1 MTQRRTDFELHH
13 QGGLIGFCATSAG
26 AEQWL
31 MDNILSEPS
40 QHSEFVL
47 WVEYRL
53 SGNLI
58 DAITRDGL
66 MVELGQGPIH
76 A

>member
-1 MTQRRTDFELHH
+1 MTQQRSDFKMHS
-13 QGGLIGFCATSAG
+13 QGRLVGFSATSAA

-47 WVEYRL
+47 WVENRL

-58 DAITRDGL
+58 DAVSRDGL
-66 MVELGQGPIH
+66 MVELGPVPIH